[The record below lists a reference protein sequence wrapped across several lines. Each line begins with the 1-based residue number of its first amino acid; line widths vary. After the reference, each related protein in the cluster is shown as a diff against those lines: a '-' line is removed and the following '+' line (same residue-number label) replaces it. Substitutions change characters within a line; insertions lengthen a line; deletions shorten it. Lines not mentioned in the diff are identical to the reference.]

1 MARNNSV
8 VKPENNVEAG
18 DCTFPITFPNEVM
31 LKALSKYAMMLDYVT
46 NAKDD
51 EKLNIDGLIN
61 SILYEGMT
69 KRIKDLVKKHGFED
83 SQEFIDCMAACKD
96 GEEVSVEVK
105 NQEKV
110 FYQTAHDE
118 ILAHIPMEDRQK
130 ALPFNST
137 KNEEV

>member
-1 MARNNSV
+1 MAKNVR
-8 VKPENNVEAG
+8 KPTDNVEAG

-31 LKALSKYAMMLDYVT
+31 LRALSKYAMMLDYVT
-46 NAKDD
+46 NAK
-51 EKLNIDGLIN
+51 EEEQLNIDGLIN

-83 SQEFIDCMAACKD
+83 QQEFIDCMAACQD
-96 GEEVSVEVK
+96 GEEVFVEVK

-118 ILAHIPMEDRQK
+118 ILAHIPMEDRQG
-130 ALPFNST
+130 ALPFGSA
-137 KNEEV
+137 KNKEG